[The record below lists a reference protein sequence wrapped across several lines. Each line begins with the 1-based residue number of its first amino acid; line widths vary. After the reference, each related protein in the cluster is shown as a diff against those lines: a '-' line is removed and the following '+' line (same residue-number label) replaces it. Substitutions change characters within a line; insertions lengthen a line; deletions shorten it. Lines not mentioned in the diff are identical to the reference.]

1 MTGLFG
7 CRRTGADPA
16 AFQQQVLQLRR
27 RQEESGLTRAV
38 VDESWRQMRFCF
50 DEVQRG
56 NGAFAGLLFG
66 TARTSFVMH
75 AKTEQWFFAVAS
87 ALAFGTAVSS
97 IDADRA
103 ARGLPFPAEL
113 RPGVQAMVD
122 MSVALAH
129 RAGVPLAGCIIA
141 ESLTTMRLGDRTHRR
156 ELSAILEGE
165 DARRRLRALRD
176 IQRRQLARA
185 ASLTAPEAADSVAA
199 LRTQAD
205 TMLLQDLEAAL
216 ADGTGRYVLAGPTV
230 VPAALA
236 ACTTGRSVVFVAP
249 GADQGA
255 AFRLEPPIG
264 GGTDR
269 ALCESVALPGLG
281 LDAVQD
287 QVRRVREALRPAERR
302 VRVRDRAAEAALK
315 AAADAVWEPVLTAWP
330 DLRGGRVALVPLG
343 ASATLPYF
351 AAPVDGVPAG
361 AAMDL
366 TIIPSGKSL
375 MFASAWPRPSRREVL
390 VAADPWYRD
399 GAGGVPIPFTV
410 DEARAVASVH
420 SVAPVILRDSRPD
433 SVPGT
438 RGQGA
443 DGDSAPNDRLRALT
457 GTPSLRGAPPVRP
470 PAGLVDRIAAAHL
483 VHLASHGVLD
493 AQDPLRSSL
502 LLGQAIPLGA
512 LLEEDLQR
520 GATVVLSACH
530 LAGIGTAQSSEQLGF
545 PAAILAMGAGSVIA
559 ALWPVPDSEETVRLM
574 THLHEEL
581 RALCSPSVALGRAVA
596 RAAAEGLRPTV
607 WSSFTHFGA

>member
-1 MTGLFG
+1 
-7 CRRTGADPA
+7 
-16 AFQQQVLQLRR
+16 
-27 RQEESGLTRAV
+27 
-38 VDESWRQMRFCF
+38 MRFCF

-56 NGAFAGLLFG
+56 NGAFAGLLFD
-66 TARTSFVMH
+66 TARTSFGMH

-97 IDADRA
+97 IEADRA

-122 MSVALAH
+122 TSVALAH

-141 ESLTTMRLGDRTHRR
+141 ESLTTMSLGDRTHRR
-156 ELSAILEGE
+156 ELSTILKGE

-185 ASLTAPEAADSVAA
+185 ASLTAPETADSVAA
-199 LRTQAD
+199 LRTQSD

-216 ADGTGRYVLAGPTV
+216 ADKAERYVLSGLTV

-236 ACTTGRSVVFVAP
+236 ACMTGRSVVFVAP
-249 GADQGA
+249 GVDQGA

-264 GGTDR
+264 GGTDH

-287 QVRRVREALRPAERR
+287 QMRRVREALRPDERR
-302 VRVRDRAAEAALK
+302 KRVRDRAAEAALK

-343 ASATLPYF
+343 ASATLPFF

-366 TIIPSGKSL
+366 TIVPSGKSL

-390 VAADPWYRD
+390 VAADPWYQD

-420 SVAPVILRDSRPD
+420 GVAPVILRDSRPD

-438 RGQGA
+438 RGGSRGEGA

-457 GTPSLRGAPPVRP
+457 GTPSPRGAPPVRP

-502 LLGQAIPLGA
+502 LLGQAIPLGT

-581 RALCSPSVALGRAVA
+581 RAPCSPSVALGRAVA